1 MAHNPMIEIVLE
13 HALNVL
19 TDAETVVETEIVSLT
34 FVILN
39 MEKAMP
45 KGEQAVQHRER
56 LDKYLKLQQDI
67 QKVLRQGNGLNL

>member
-13 HALNVL
+13 HSLNVL
-19 TDAETVVETEIVSLT
+19 TDCETAIEAEIVSLT

-39 MEKAMP
+39 MEKAFP

-67 QKVLRQGNGLNL
+67 QKVLRQ